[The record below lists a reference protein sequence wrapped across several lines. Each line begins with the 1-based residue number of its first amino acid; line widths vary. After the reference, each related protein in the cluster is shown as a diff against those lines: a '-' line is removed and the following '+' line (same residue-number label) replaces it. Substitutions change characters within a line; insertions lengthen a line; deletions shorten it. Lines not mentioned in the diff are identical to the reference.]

1 MTEQE
6 KMLAGRL
13 YSASDPFLTQQR
25 LRARGLVREICQTPV
40 DAGALRERLFRT
52 LLGAAGKNLMIEPP
66 FRCDYGSNI
75 FIGDNFYANFD
86 CIILDVC
93 PVTIGD
99 NVLLGPRVCLFTAS
113 HPVDPSGRSSG
124 LEFGK
129 PISIGNDVWIGGGAL
144 INPGVTIGNA
154 SIIGAGVVV
163 TRDIPD
169 HVIAAGNPCRVV
181 RPVTG
186 EDRAQWEA
194 MAAQYQSGEV

>member
-93 PVTIGD
+93 PVTIGTHRGARPD
-99 NVLLGPRVCLFTAS
+99 SSSANRF
-113 HPVDPSGRSSG
+113 PSETTYGSEAGRSSI
-124 LEFGK
+124 
-129 PISIGNDVWIGGGAL
+129 P
-144 INPGVTIGNA
+144 A
-154 SIIGAGVVV
+154 S
-163 TRDIPD
+163 R
-169 HVIAAGNPCRVV
+169 
-181 RPVTG
+181 
-186 EDRAQWEA
+186 
-194 MAAQYQSGEV
+194 SGTPASSEPERL

>member
-6 KMLAGRL
+6 KMLSGRL

-25 LRARGLVREICQTPV
+25 LRARELVREICQTPV

-66 FRCDYGSNI
+66 FRCDYG
-75 FIGDNFYANFD
+75 
-86 CIILDVC
+86 
-93 PVTIGD
+93 
-99 NVLLGPRVCLFTAS
+99 
-113 HPVDPSGRSSG
+113 
-124 LEFGK
+124 
-129 PISIGNDVWIGGGAL
+129 
-144 INPGVTIGNA
+144 
-154 SIIGAGVVV
+154 IGAGAVV

-186 EDRAQWEA
+186 EDRAKWEA
-194 MAAQYQSGEV
+194 MAAQYQCGRCSNGKQNSAGQ

>member
-52 LLGAAGKNLMIEPP
+52 PLGAAEKICGSSHPSAAIM
-66 FRCDYGSNI
+66 DSNI

-93 PVTIGD
+93 PDHDRGQ
-99 NVLLGPRVCLFTAS
+99 
-113 HPVDPSGRSSG
+113 RSARAKS
-124 LEFGK
+124 LSLHRK
-129 PISIGNDVWIGGGAL
+129 S
-144 INPGVTIGNA
+144 PG
-154 SIIGAGVVV
+154 
-163 TRDIPD
+163 
-169 HVIAAGNPCRVV
+169 
-181 RPVTG
+181 
-186 EDRAQWEA
+186 
-194 MAAQYQSGEV
+194 